1 MGVQR
6 RHVPHFKG
14 LIYAKVDLEAQ
25 GRDSTFTIC
34 HALVKK
40 AILHLK
46 RGFVQT
52 HLLTIVHVSVSL
64 VQFCRNNVLFYERTF
79 FSTYIR

>member
-25 GRDSTFTIC
+25 GRDSTFTFC
-34 HALVKK
+34 HALLIKTALVS
-40 AILHLK
+40 
-46 RGFVQT
+46 FVLST
-52 HLLTIVHVSVSL
+52 TVCCEGSRELCVLTIKWDRSNSSL
-64 VQFCRNNVLFYERTF
+64 GVGVQW
-79 FSTYIR
+79 

>member
-14 LIYAKVDLEAQ
+14 LIYAKVDLEAR
-25 GRDSTFTIC
+25 GLDSSFNIC

-40 AILHLK
+40 AILHQK
-46 RGFVQT
+46 SGFVQT
-52 HLLTIVHVSVSL
+52 HLLTT
-64 VQFCRNNVLFYERTF
+64 VLKE
-79 FSTYIR
+79 INIQ